1 MSSMKAEP
9 NSFMIS
15 INFAAISKLSSKQ
28 QVVFY
33 IHNLLHVVTQN
44 EINDDS

>member
-1 MSSMKAEP
+1 MNSMKAEP
-9 NSFMIS
+9 NSFMIN

-28 QVVFY
+28 VFY

-44 EINDDS
+44 EINYNS